1 MQTQT
6 TRAPGIKQKLIGYLR
21 TIVEQ
26 PPYQKIRAVPT
37 PDTHIANDTKTNVR
51 PPSQAKKRRA
61 ITQPIYCPTKAKNA
75 LISVWES
82 YDETLLDNLYHTYK
96 HAISTGFIAP
106 TKRDGRKYLHRQI
119 VSRHYADVNA
129 QTVDAILVLFNIH
142 LEQLGVLQVNPN
154 YTGNPPYPRYIRGNP

>member
-1 MQTQT
+1 MQATQAT
-6 TRAPGIKQKLIGYLR
+6 GIKQKLIGYLR

-26 PPYQKIRAVPT
+26 PPYPKNRAVPS
-37 PDTHIANDTKTNVR
+37 PDTHIANDIKTNVR
-51 PPSQAKKRRA
+51 PPSQTKKPRA
-61 ITQPIYCPTKAKNA
+61 ITQPIYCPNTAKNA
-75 LISVWES
+75 LISVWEN
-82 YDETLLDNLYHTYK
+82 YDETLLDNLYCAYK

-142 LEQLGVLQVNPN
+142 LEQLGILQVNPS